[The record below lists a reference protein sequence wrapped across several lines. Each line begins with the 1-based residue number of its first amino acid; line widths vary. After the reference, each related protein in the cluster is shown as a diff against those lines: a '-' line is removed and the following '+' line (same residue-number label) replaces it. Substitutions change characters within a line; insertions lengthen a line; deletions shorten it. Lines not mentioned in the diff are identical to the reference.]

1 MNEMLNKSSLE
12 VSFGPAE
19 IPELLQLGLI
29 LTLFDLVLAVLVS
42 IYNRRLSSTLGY
54 LGLVRKFG
62 FYVVFLFLYVLV
74 RWKIHENA
82 FVSLVFFNGV
92 LLCVVLFELASIKR
106 HLMRL
111 GISEKYLLWIPQDQR
126 LRELEERER
135 DA

>member
-1 MNEMLNKSSLE
+1 VNEMFNKTNFE
-12 VSFGPAE
+12 ISFGSAE

-42 IYNRRLSSTLGY
+42 IYNRRLSSALGY
-54 LGLVRKFG
+54 RGLVQKLG

-74 RWKIHENA
+74 RWKIQENA
-82 FVSLVFFNGV
+82 LVSLVFFNGV
-92 LLCVVLFELASIKR
+92 LLCVILFELASIKR
-106 HLMRL
+106 HLVRL
-111 GISEKYLLWIPQDQR
+111 GISEKYLFWIPQDYR

>member
-1 MNEMLNKSSLE
+1 MNEMFNKINLE
-12 VSFGPAE
+12 ICFGPAE
-19 IPELLQLGLI
+19 IPALLQLGLI

-42 IYNRRLSSTLGY
+42 LYNRRLSSALGY

-92 LLCVVLFELASIKR
+92 LLCVILFELASIKR
-106 HLMRL
+106 HLVRL
-111 GISEKYLLWIPQDQR
+111 GISEKYLLWIPHDQR
-126 LRELEERER
+126 LHELEERDR
-135 DA
+135 NA

>member
-1 MNEMLNKSSLE
+1 MNSAFNKVDLE
-12 VSFGPAE
+12 ISFSPAE
-19 IPELLQLGLI
+19 IPALLQLGLL
-29 LTLFDLVLAVLVS
+29 LTLFDLILAVLVS
-42 IYNRRLSSTLGY
+42 VYNRRLSSALGY
-54 LGLVRKFG
+54 RGLVQKFG

-106 HLMRL
+106 HLVRL

-126 LRELEERER
+126 LRDVGER
-135 DA
+135 DDNA

>member
-1 MNEMLNKSSLE
+1 MNEMFNKTNFE
-12 VSFGPAE
+12 ISFGSAE

-42 IYNRRLSSTLGY
+42 IYNRRLSSALGY
-54 LGLVRKFG
+54 RGLVQKLG

-74 RWKIHENA
+74 RWKIQENA
-82 FVSLVFFNGV
+82 LVSLVFFNGV
-92 LLCVVLFELASIKR
+92 LLCVILFELASIKR
-106 HLMRL
+106 HLVRL
-111 GISEKYLLWIPQDQR
+111 GISERYLFWIPQDYR

>member
-1 MNEMLNKSSLE
+1 MLNKSSLE

-111 GISEKYLLWIPQDQR
+111 GISGKYLFWIPQDQQ
-126 LRELEERER
+126 LRELEERGR